1 MLTIGVD
8 PHKRTHSAVAV
19 DQVGTEVSGVTE
31 SAARD
36 GFGALLRWSRS
47 LPDPKRVWV
56 IEDCRHVSGRFE
68 RFLLDRG
75 ETTVRLP
82 PRLMANAREAVRERG
97 KSDPIDALA
106 IARTALREGIE
117 NLPAA
122 RLAGPELEI
131 RQLAVH
137 RERLIDAR
145 TRLINELR
153 WQLHDLWPEWEIPK
167 RVLVGPGWQAR
178 VARRLQRAEPTVRV
192 RVARDEI
199 RRIRDLT
206 RTINE
211 LRQELAILVDQVA
224 PQLLAERGLG
234 VITAAKLIG
243 EIAGIH
249 RFNSD
254 AQLARVAGCAPIP
267 VSSGRTDRYR
277 LDRGGNRQ
285 LNHAIHMLAVCKI
298 RLDPQTAVYIAR
310 QRERGKTNREA
321 IRCLKRHLIRRV
333 YNLLHDPNSAALAI
347 HCTP

>member
-8 PHKRTHSAVAV
+8 PHKRTHSAMAV
-19 DQVGTEVSGVTE
+19 DQVGAEVSDVTE
-31 SAARD
+31 SAVPD
-36 GFGALLRWSRS
+36 GFGALVRWSRS
-47 LPDPKRVWV
+47 LPDGERVWV

-75 ETTVRLP
+75 ETVVRLP

-106 IARTALREGIE
+106 IARTALREGIGT
-117 NLPAA
+117 LPAA

-137 RERLIDAR
+137 RERLIGAR

-153 WQLHDLWPEWEIPK
+153 WQLHDLWPEWEIPN
-167 RVLVGPGWQAR
+167 RVLVGPGWQAK

-192 RVARDEI
+192 RIARDEI

-211 LRQELAILVDQVA
+211 LRQELATLVDQVT

-243 EIAGIH
+243 EIAGID
-249 RFNSD
+249 RFTSD

-298 RLDPQTAVYIAR
+298 RLDPQTALYIAR

-333 YNLLHDPNSAALAI
+333 YNLLRDPARIPTTL
-347 HCTP
+347 CLT